1 MNQMQGT
8 SADPQLPMFWHKSTG
23 NGCRIVSDDVL
34 HTETFDP
41 QWQEDQTLHA
51 EIRNQKNITSMQNS
65 QKSQKQW
72 KPSINQNQKTFPT
85 EWSGWN
91 LYDPTPQG
99 RPAQNIS
106 GKAIRPLYG
115 TMSSN
120 LRFQTSRFDTVDGNP
135 DFFHQPYDQK
145 KRSQPWNKSE
155 THIQETDPW
164 PKNRNAS
171 HFNARHVAEEFFH
184 PQITHH
190 EKKTE
195 SLGQSH
201 RSTTILVSIYY
212 LSNYRRQSIIYLL
225 SIYYLS

>member
-120 LRFQTSRFDTVDGNP
+120 LRFQTSRFDTVDGNQ

-145 KRSQPWNKSE
+145 KDPSHETNQKHTSKKQIHDQRTEMPATSMPDTLLKNSSILRSR
-155 THIQETDPW
+155 IMR
-164 PKNRNAS
+164 KNRKPWS
-171 HFNARHVAEEFFH
+171 ES
-184 PQITHH
+184 QIH
-190 EKKTE
+190 
-195 SLGQSH
+195 
-201 RSTTILVSIYY
+201 YY
-212 LSNYRRQSIIYLL
+212 LGIYLL
-225 SIYYLS
+225 SI